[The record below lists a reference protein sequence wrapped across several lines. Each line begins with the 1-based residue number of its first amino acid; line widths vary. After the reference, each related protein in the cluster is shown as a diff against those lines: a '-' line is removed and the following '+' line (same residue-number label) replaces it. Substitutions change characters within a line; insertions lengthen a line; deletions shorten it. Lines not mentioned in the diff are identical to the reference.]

1 MVFLASLPTGGY
13 PAGGAYSATGS
24 SIGGT
29 AGGTQPGGAGNGYKE
44 TLKPDPN
51 LPHVVIVAA
60 CLASVLQRV
69 NATYGGAGGTIT
81 RTRAAGY
88 GSGSSTGPT

>member
-29 AGGTQPGGAGNGYKE
+29 AGGT
-44 TLKPDPN
+44 
-51 LPHVVIVAA
+51 
-60 CLASVLQRV
+60 
-69 NATYGGAGGTIT
+69 
-81 RTRAAGY
+81 
-88 GSGSSTGPT
+88 